1 VPLQTWPLIMDRM
14 YSEQVQFRLSLTQ
27 HSTLASAV
35 VIPDT
40 NQPTLKRRQSDEPES
55 ETETK
60 RARIAPENNE
70 TSIQIKDEALK
81 STQVSS
87 NPRRPR
93 KEEDRKRGQRLFG
106 ALLGT
111 LSSAA
116 GRSTKAAQQR
126 ADIEKRQAAKLRQLD
141 EKVGIQHI
149 EKPRKSINQRRKEQW
164 DVDSAAVR
172 SL

>member
-1 VPLQTWPLIMDRM
+1 VT
-14 YSEQVQFRLSLTQ
+14 
-27 HSTLASAV
+27 
-35 VIPDT
+35 IPDT
-40 NQPTLKRRQSDEPES
+40 THPALKRRQSDEPDAEV
-55 ETETK
+55 EKK
-60 RARIAPENNE
+60 RARIAPENNDA
-70 TSIQIKDEALK
+70 SIDTKDESPGA
-81 STQVSS
+81 TEASS
-87 NPRRPR
+87 NTRRPR

-149 EKPRKSINQRRKEQW
+149 EKPRKSMNQRRKEQW
-164 DVDSAAVR
+164 AVDSAAVR
-172 SL
+172 SPRLCIELF